1 MNMREAILAQYDNL
15 SDNPNVMKQA
25 QAERYGLAYVNE
37 KLVRAVSTATCIGY
51 ISSEIVLVKD
61 VELRPETASSGKV
74 VALCEPLATQ
84 HRRLKKW
91 EMQ

>member
-1 MNMREAILAQYDNL
+1 MREAILACYDNL
-15 SDNPNVMKQA
+15 SDNANVMKQA

-37 KLVRAVSTATCIGY
+37 KLVRAVSSALYTGY
-51 ISSEIVLVKD
+51 VSSEVVLVKD

-84 HRRLKKW
+84 HRRLKKR
-91 EMQ
+91 EMPQ